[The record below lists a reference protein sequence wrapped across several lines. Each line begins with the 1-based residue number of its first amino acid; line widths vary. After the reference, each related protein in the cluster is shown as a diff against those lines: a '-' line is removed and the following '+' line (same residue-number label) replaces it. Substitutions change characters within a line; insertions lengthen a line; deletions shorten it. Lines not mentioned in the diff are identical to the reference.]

1 VPWLPVLLA
10 LSANSPWYAGARSGM
25 ASNRAPVLAEL
36 PRAGVPPAFASYAE
50 WETWVERLA
59 RLGVAEDYTRIW
71 WDARPHPKLGTLE
84 VRVPDQPTDVHLSA
98 AFTALL
104 QALCATALAGGL
116 PSDESALGDR
126 GRADY
131 VQNRWSAARFGPR
144 AKLVHPDGQSYLPAS
159 ELAAELFELVRP
171 AARALGGEPFLDRI
185 DPHRCE
191 ADLQLTSDTAQ
202 EATAELVG
210 RSLG

>member
-1 VPWLPVLLA
+1 
-10 LSANSPWYAGARSGM
+10 
-25 ASNRAPVLAEL
+25 
-36 PRAGVPPAFASYAE
+36 
-50 WETWVERLA
+50 
-59 RLGVAEDYTRIW
+59 
-71 WDARPHPKLGTLE
+71 
-84 VRVPDQPTDVHLSA
+84 
-98 AFTALL
+98 
-104 QALCATALAGGL
+104 
-116 PSDESALGDR
+116 
-126 GRADY
+126 
-131 VQNRWSAARFGPR
+131 
-144 AKLVHPDGQSYLPAS
+144 VHPDGQSYLPAS